1 MDRRI
6 VRKMRIHKALQRCC
20 FAGLLSLALVGCV
33 SRRMTIRSEPSGAL
47 VEVDGERLGVTPLS
61 LDFDYYGTREIS
73 LAMPGFDTLTVQQPV
88 PKPFYQR
95 FPLDFVSNHFIGG
108 HVTDRHDYIYKLTR
122 SSVPIDAELDLINRG
137 RNFRSKA
144 QVGPVQ

>member
-1 MDRRI
+1 
-6 VRKMRIHKALQRCC
+6 MRIPFILHRCC
-20 FAGLLSLALVGCV
+20 LVGLLSLTLLGCV

-73 LAMPGFDTLTVQQPV
+73 LAMPGYDTLTVQQPV

-95 FPLDFVSNHFIGG
+95 FPIDFVSNHFIGG
-108 HVTDRHDYIYKLTR
+108 HVTDRHDFIYRLTR

-137 RNFRSKA
+137 RNFRSRA
-144 QVGPVQ
+144 QVGEVR

>member
-1 MDRRI
+1 
-6 VRKMRIHKALQRCC
+6 
-20 FAGLLSLALVGCV
+20 
-33 SRRMTIRSEPSGAL
+33 MTIRSEPAGAL

-73 LAMPGFDTLTVQQPV
+73 LAMPGYDTLTVQQPV

-95 FPLDFVSNHFIGG
+95 FPLDFATNHFLGG
-108 HVTDRHDYIYKLTR
+108 HVTDRHDFVYRLTR

-144 QVGPVQ
+144 QVGSIQ